1 MPYPALA
8 SRPAARIAYAGL
20 LAGIAVLL
28 AWFTLP
34 ALGST
39 YNEGFQTSI
48 VMNAYAILHGGM
60 ADVDPLH
67 GLNNDFLFYT
77 RLGVSIALAGLI
89 KLGLPAAAAFRLL
102 MLVSLAL
109 LVAANA
115 GLLAWRYRIHPLL
128 ACVPLLLFPGLFESA
143 WFFNDNVLS
152 AALSSTALLL
162 LFWSRVSLPATAGA
176 AALWGLAVACRSDA
190 ALIAPAFAILGW
202 FALPTW
208 GARLRHALVAG
219 PIAVAIPVLIYASFG
234 LNILDILPLTRRAT
248 ELWARKE
255 TWAHVLEPFLKGF
268 ALPGLLA
275 LAAGA
280 VAVLRQRRWLEALLC
295 LVVPLLYVAAYGRML
310 SEVRYLLPLAPFFGI
325 LMIEGWNAV
334 QSASPGVRRAAD
346 AAFALALLTCVLP
359 PSVPGRPLH
368 FMAADHD
375 MPRPALGRVWSP
387 VLGMWWDRTLDE
399 GAAALASALEAD
411 VAQAAARPGRTALV
425 VSTYWSSDRMIDLIL
440 REHGFTLDQSAAPA
454 ACRTIAETF
463 IQDGIQDGTQNGA
476 PNAGVR
482 VVHLRPHIPIIPTER
497 AEVNWEVLAV
507 PCLQALGTAEAA
519 HVLVAGWTGLLEPP
533 TGLEAPGVV
542 PLLLPSLDIVALAR
556 SLAAQRYSYYVAEA
570 PLAAIPLLLEPA
582 VDPAELEAA
591 RAALADGRIW
601 SGSGL
606 AGVR

>member
-8 SRPAARIAYAGL
+8 TRPAARVAYAGL

-48 VMNAYAILHGGM
+48 VMNAYAVLHGGL

-89 KLGLPAAAAFRLL
+89 KVGLPAAAAFRLL
-102 MLVSLAL
+102 MLASLAL

-128 ACVPLLLFPGLFESA
+128 ACVPVLLFPGLFESA

-152 AALSSTALLL
+152 AALSSTALL

-208 GARLRHALVAG
+208 GTRLRHALVAG
-219 PIAVAIPVLIYASFG
+219 PIAVAIPVLIYAGFG

-255 TWAHVLEPFLKGF
+255 TWAHVLQPFLKGF

-280 VAVLRQRRWLEALLC
+280 VAVLRRRRWLEALLC

-310 SEVRYLLPLAPFFGI
+310 SEVRYLLPLTPFFGI
-325 LMIEGWNAV
+325 LMIEGWNAL
-334 QSASPGVRRAAD
+334 QAASPGRRRAAG

-375 MPRPALGRVWSP
+375 MPRPALGRIWSP
-387 VLGMWWDRTLDE
+387 LLGMWWNRTLDE
-399 GAAALASALEAD
+399 GAVALASALEASI
-411 VAQAAARPGRTALV
+411 AQAAAQPGRTALV
-425 VSTYWSSDRMIDLIL
+425 VSTDWSPDRMLDLIL
-440 REHGFTLDQSAAPA
+440 RERGFTLDQSAAPA

-463 IQDGIQDGTQNGA
+463 TRGGTQDGA
-476 PNAGVR
+476 RNAGVR

-497 AEVNWEVLAV
+497 AAVNWEALGV
-507 PCLQALGTAEAA
+507 PCLQALGTDAAA

-533 TGLEAPGVV
+533 LAAGTPGVV
-542 PLLLPSLDIVALAR
+542 PLLLPSPDISRLAR
-556 SLAAQRYSYYVAEA
+556 PLAAQRYSYYVAEA
-570 PLAAIPLLLEPA
+570 SPAAIPLLLEPA
-582 VDPAELEAA
+582 IDASELDAA
-591 RAALADGRIW
+591 RTALADGRIW
-601 SGSGL
+601 SASRL
-606 AGVR
+606 SGVR

>member
-1 MPYPALA
+1 MTYPALA
-8 SRPAARIAYAGL
+8 TRPAARVTYAGL
-20 LAGIAVLL
+20 LAGITVLL
-28 AWFTLP
+28 TWFTLP

-39 YNEGFQTSI
+39 YNEGFQASI
-48 VMNAYAILHGGM
+48 VMNAYAILHGGL

-102 MLVSLAL
+102 MLASLAL

-162 LFWSRVSLPATAGA
+162 FWSRLSLPATAGA
-176 AALWGLAVACRSDA
+176 AVLWGLAVACRSDA

-208 GARLRHALVAG
+208 GARLRHAVVAG
-219 PIAVAIPVLIYASFG
+219 PIAVAIPVLIYAGFG

-255 TWAHVLEPFLKGF
+255 TWAHTLQPFLKGF

-280 VAVLRQRRWLEALLC
+280 VAVLRQRRWLEVLLC
-295 LVVPLLYVAAYGRML
+295 LAVPLLYVAAYGRML
-310 SEVRYLLPLAPFFGI
+310 SEVRYLLPLTPFFGI
-325 LMIEGWNAV
+325 LMLEGWKAV
-334 QSASPGVRRAAD
+334 QAASPGRRRAAGV
-346 AAFALALLTCVLP
+346 AFALALLTCVLP
-359 PSVPGRPLH
+359 PAVPGRPLH

-375 MPRPALGRVWSP
+375 MPRPALGRIWSP
-387 VLGMWWDRTLDE
+387 VLGMWWNRTLDE
-399 GAAALASALEAD
+399 GAAALASAMEAD
-411 VAQAAARPGRTALV
+411 LAHAAAQPGRTTLV
-425 VSTYWSSDRMIDLIL
+425 VSTEWSPDRMTDLIL
-440 REHGFTLDQSAAPA
+440 WQHGFTLDQSAAPA

-463 IQDGIQDGTQNGA
+463 TQGGA
-476 PNAGVR
+476 QGGAQNAGVR
-482 VVHLRPHIPIIPTER
+482 VVHLRPHIPMIPTER
-497 AEVNWEVLAV
+497 AAVNWEVLAV
-507 PCLQALGTAEAA
+507 PCLQALGINGET
-519 HVLVAGWTGLLEPP
+519 HVLVAGWTGLLDPP
-533 TGLEAPGVV
+533 VGLEAPGIV
-542 PLLLPSLDIVALAR
+542 PLLLPSLDITRLAR
-556 SLAAQRYSYYVAEA
+556 PLAAQRYSYYVAEA
-570 PLAAIPLLLEPA
+570 PLAVIPLLLEPA
-582 VDPAELEAA
+582 VDASELDAA
-591 RAALADGRIW
+591 QAALDDGRIW
-601 SGSGL
+601 SASRL
-606 AGVR
+606 AGDR